1 MNIIKKQNQNMI
13 QLLKITAQEIID
25 NAEKIIN
32 GDDDNI
38 LNIKLN
44 ISISPE
50 SHPMI
55 SVSKTYTSAKT
66 FIEWYKQNEI

>member
-1 MNIIKKQNQNMI
+1 MNRIKKQNQNMI

-32 GDDDNI
+32 GDNNI

-50 SHPMI
+50 SHPTI
-55 SVSKTYTSAKT
+55 SISKTYTATKT
-66 FIEWYKQNEI
+66 FIEWYKQNEV

>member
-32 GDDDNI
+32 VDDNDI

-44 ISISPE
+44 ISISPA
-50 SHPMI
+50 SYPMI

-66 FIEWYKQNEI
+66 CIEWYKQNEF